1 MVCSLNLSV
10 TLSFHYAVSMYCL
23 MSFFVR
29 FGDGYIMLGF
39 SNGFFV
45 VISTHIKEIGQVK
58 KLCLFFLLMCQCHSV
73 LLLIHFKI

>member
-1 MVCSLNLSV
+1 MLFELHCDFVISL
-10 TLSFHYAVSMYCL
+10 YAVSMYCL
-23 MSFFVR
+23 MFCVVR

-58 KLCLFFLLMCQCHSV
+58 KLSCCCLSQCYSFNS
-73 LLLIHFKI
+73 L

>member
-1 MVCSLNLSV
+1 MVCSLNFIV

-23 MSFFVR
+23 MFCVVR

-58 KLCLFFLLMCQCHSV
+58 KLSCCCLSQCYSFNS
-73 LLLIHFKI
+73 L

>member
-1 MVCSLNLSV
+1 MSL
-10 TLSFHYAVSMYCL
+10 HYAISMCC
-23 MSFFVR
+23 FKIPCVVR

-58 KLCLFFLLMCQCHSV
+58 KLRLLLFFSTSQCDSIIR
-73 LLLIHFKI
+73 LIHLNI